1 MYGTVLV
8 LLVTTFCV
16 DSLSV
21 MSYNSIFIV
30 NMPEEDNRIIEEP
43 PPHGQVARWL
53 ATLFMFQDKLDL
65 QSPLFYLVSSL
76 FAFPC
81 LFFNYYT
88 VLAYKSQHTKTKDF
102 PMGTIVS
109 VSDGTVEKS
118 VGTPYMY
125 VTRLED
131 VVQDTEIDSRC
142 SLTMSLAQGDY
153 CRQKEL
159 DPQSPV
165 CAQVTLVGRLEKVK
179 NGSAE
184 QSFAKLAL
192 FSRHPSMKT
201 WPEDHHFFIVKLNI
215 EQVVVQDYFGGPV
228 YVSVEDYYK
237 ATPQ

>member
-43 PPHGQVARWL
+43 PPHGQVAKMAR
-53 ATLFMFQDKLDL
+53 
-65 QSPLFYLVSSL
+65 YVVHVS
-76 FAFPC
+76 
-81 LFFNYYT
+81 NYT